1 MTPFDRAC
9 SLRFITLASWLLLL
23 AFLLAGCD
31 SSSSKPA
38 PPLEELDSTE
48 VDAELDEAHEL
59 DTEIEQ
65 DLLDLDDGDAQ
76 PDGEELDDAE
86 SSDSLEEQFEDELS
100 DVLDLE
106 DEESELEDQ
115 ETELEEDEVEDPCAA
130 CEALAV
136 SLDFDLLST
145 DFEQAFFGLETE
157 DQVNWSLYAELYRG
171 GADGCP
177 SQESP
182 TPDYTLIIS
191 NWPLEAI
198 ELSEEDGLSATLLDF
213 SGDLLGGQLFV
224 KAEQISLRRVDACAS
239 CVNWPTPEAA
249 DGHVVVELNA
259 RFPGGSVNGLLRASH
274 CDSLDWP

>member
-1 MTPFDRAC
+1 MARAARC
-9 SLRFITLASWLLLL
+9 LLL

-31 SSSSKPA
+31 SSSPKPA
-38 PPLEELDSTE
+38 PLLEELDSTE

-65 DLLDLDDGDAQ
+65 DVLDLDDGDAE

-86 SSDSLEEQFEDELS
+86 SSDELEEQFEDELS

-106 DEESELEDQ
+106 DAESELEEQ
-115 ETELEEDEVEDPCAA
+115 ETELEEDELEDPCAS
-130 CEALAV
+130 CEALSV
-136 SLDFDLLST
+136 SLDFGALNAS
-145 DFEQAFFGLETE
+145 FEQAFFGLETE
-157 DQVNWSLYAELYRG
+157 DQVTWSLYVELYRG

-191 NWPLEAI
+191 NWPLDAT

-224 KAEQISLRRVDACAS
+224 KADQISVRRVGACAS

-249 DGHVVVELNA
+249 DGHIVVELDA
-259 RFPGGSVNGLLRASH
+259 QFPGGSVNGLLRASH